1 MNTPAEHGTQIPSLT
16 VFERVVQNAPD
27 EHLYLSER
35 HKVLMAVDPFAKLP
49 LQSVI
54 APTTGSAGQESHFDE
69 LPFRTQLKLHAAS
82 SFIGKKMLELCEP
95 GERVI
100 KHIEGFGV
108 PDHPHIVTYVAERG
122 QGRDLYDGS
131 FIGAAAVA
139 PATEQLRLN
148 DDEVDELDGLL
159 TTIDRL

>member
-1 MNTPAEHGTQIPSLT
+1 MNIPAEHGTQTPNLT
-16 VFERVVQNAPD
+16 VFERVVQNAPE

-54 APTTGSAGQESHFDE
+54 APTKGTPGQESHFDE
-69 LPFRTQLKLHAAS
+69 LPFRAQLKLHTAS
-82 SFIGKKMLELCEP
+82 SYLGKKMLELCEP

-100 KHIEGFGV
+100 KHIEGFAV
-108 PDHPHIVTYVAERG
+108 SDHPHIVTYVAERG

-139 PATEQLRLN
+139 LATEQLRL
-148 DDEVDELDGLL
+148 DEHEVDELDEIL
-159 TTIDRL
+159 TRIDKL